1 MSEASWSGLSS
12 SGADGKQKIK
22 VWSKGSENLQQ
33 VRLSFFDLDTD
44 CDPDP

>member
-1 MSEASWSGLSS
+1 MSEASWSGLSN

-33 VRLSFFDLDTD
+33 VILYSNKLLLSLTP
-44 CDPDP
+44 C